1 MHTHIIDMPQAQ
13 VPQQILAQPS
23 LINWLHHH
31 RLRLFEQRLFQLFP
45 HKIKLQREQRQQ
57 IWQQQDD
64 KPSSL
69 NQVSVKFL

>member
-13 VPQQILAQPS
+13 VPQQIIAQPS
-23 LINWLHHH
+23 LIQLLHHH
-31 RLRLFEQRLFQLFP
+31 RWGLFEQRLFQLFP
-45 HKIKLQREQRQQ
+45 IAKQREQRQQ
-57 IWQQQDD
+57 QDE